1 MLAFLLFT
9 TLCGSQLW
17 ANPFSGYL
25 SPSIKESSHFYVQ
38 HPPFKYPF
46 KQVDELNDLE
56 LDVNA
61 LGENLGHDKI
71 DSLKSWYK
79 SFTYNSHLNLYSYD
93 FAIGSHWEFLPYPIV
108 KDVQEIE
115 PIQWIPEFSQTN
127 MGLQTLAFLKSI
139 DTLTNTSAYAGNK
152 LEILKTPNSLKKIIS
167 KIEASKDHVFMSSF
181 LFQCDAGSKEIMSV
195 LEKKIKQGLE
205 VFAIIDA
212 TFINADRSCV
222 KRIKELGVHLALQ
235 GGVPKIFHEKMY
247 VFDGEYAIVDGANL
261 AGVQTL
267 SNGSNNLINDMGIG
281 VQGPMVQ
288 EVAHRFLYHWK
299 DNLKNEI
306 PEKLINFYAKK
317 RDEAMSLKTESAL
330 TQGLEKKSGVCRL
343 VTSNPGFKNRK
354 ILPMYLAYIKEAKE
368 YLFFNQIDHR
378 YQNILGNGAGK
389 TVVDEIINT
398 INRNPRLRVDMLS
411 NQWKLP
417 TDIALPDG
425 MGTEANWFSFLI
437 TKPGHL
443 VLKRPHLQITK
454 ARKNLIPLVS
464 GKKFNWWASAV
475 YMHAKTMM
483 IDNIATMIGS
493 YNISGTSEKLSYE
506 QVMVCHDEELAKEM
520 QKSIL
525 QDILNSIPIPTE
537 AL

>member
-1 MLAFLLFT
+1 MLAFLLLILYAT
-9 TLCGSQLW
+9 PLW
-17 ANPFSGYL
+17 ANPFTPYL
-25 SPSIKESSHFYVQ
+25 LPPAKEASPFYDQ
-38 HPPFKYPF
+38 RPPFKYPF
-46 KQVDELNDLE
+46 SQAEELNNLEIDL
-56 LDVNA
+56 NA
-61 LGENLGHDKI
+61 LGEELGQNKLET
-71 DSLKSWYK
+71 LKSWYK
-79 SFTYNSHLNLYSYD
+79 SFNYNSHLNLYSYD
-93 FAIGSHWEFLPYPIV
+93 FSIGSHWEFLPYPIV
-108 KDVQEIE
+108 KDLKGIE
-115 PIQWIPEFSQTN
+115 PQQWIPEFAHLNQ
-127 MGLQTLAFLKSI
+127 GLQSLAFIRSMDK
-139 DTLTNTSAYAGNK
+139 LTNTEAYAGNN

-167 KIEASKDHVFMSSF
+167 KIEASQDHVFMTSF
-181 LFQCDAGSKEIMSV
+181 LFQCDAGSKEIMNV

-222 KRIKELGVHLALQ
+222 KKIRDLGVHLALQ
-235 GGVPKIFHEKMY
+235 GGPLKIFHEKMY

-281 VQGPMVQ
+281 VEGPMVQ
-288 EVAHRFLYHWK
+288 EVAHRFLYHWQQS
-299 DNLKNEI
+299 LKNKI
-306 PEKLINFYAKK
+306 PERILDFYAKK
-317 RDEAMSLKTESAL
+317 RNEAKSLKSDSAVA
-330 TQGLEKKSGVCRL
+330 QGLENKSGVCRL
-343 VTSNPGFKNRK
+343 VTSNPGLKNRK
-354 ILPMYLAYIKEAKE
+354 ILPMYLAYIQEAKE

-378 YQNILGNGAGK
+378 YQNILGNGTGK

-398 INRNPRLRVDMLS
+398 IDRNPRLRVDMLT

-425 MGTEANWFSFLI
+425 MGTDANWFSFLI

-454 ARKNLIPLVS
+454 ARKNLIPLIS

-483 IDNIATMIGS
+483 IDNMATMIGS
-493 YNISGTSEKLSYE
+493 YNISAGSENFSYE

-537 AL
+537 VL